1 MKRFSA
7 LLVILAVLLMAS
19 TASAA
24 SKYSSWRQITDEM
37 CTILDNSYDTY
48 VKTGDAQKSKDIVND
63 AYYGYYETHGV
74 ERNTKNYIS
83 GKRASLVEYKFAEI
97 KRRMTAGAPNDQVKT
112 VVDELKKMIT
122 EDANTLDGKNEE
134 SPWAIFFGSLI
145 ILLREGLEAILVVAA
160 IVAYLARSGNM
171 AMTRVVYINAI
182 AAIVASAIM
191 AAILNKFF
199 TASSANQEIL
209 EGATMLVA
217 VVVLFCVSNWMIS
230 KAETAAWKNYIESK
244 VSQAVTTGNA
254 FALGAAAF
262 LAVFREGAET
272 ILFYQAMLAEV
283 SDNINMVWY
292 GIIVAAVC
300 LVALFAIIRYGT
312 LRLPLRPFFIG
323 TSILMYIM
331 CIAFAGGGIKEL
343 QEGDLIS
350 ATPITF
356 PTVDILGIYPTVE
369 TLVPQAILLVV
380 AIWSF
385 IHYKRKSVVSKTA

>member
-369 TLVPQAILLVV
+369 TLVPQAILLIV